1 MFPFFLFFLSR
12 PSFQSFFPNGIFR
25 SFVFLFFLITGNQI
39 QKWNSKKNPSIF
51 QNSFPR
57 FIKYQSIYQSVFEKY
72 LCSSRINKWHVT
84 HQLNFITRAWKGI
97 HKTKWKAPPARPVSG
112 AGRRQQLAGD
122 KGSFAGETFRN

>member
-1 MFPFFLFFLSR
+1 MFVNTICYHYPLEFKLDYFFYIMFLMYFIYVSFFLFFLSR

-57 FIKYQSIYQSVFEKY
+57 FIKYQSIHQSVFEKY

-84 HQLNFITRAWKGI
+84 HQLNFITRA
-97 HKTKWKAPPARPVSG
+97 
-112 AGRRQQLAGD
+112 
-122 KGSFAGETFRN
+122 